1 MAFDS
6 DHVFVVLI
14 LLHNIILISG
24 YAETFAQKKAE
35 ERLRIAKEEEAR
47 QIAAAELA
55 AREKALEEEARVAQ
69 EKAAADRIAN
79 EKERLLQQALERK
92 RQQAESQ
99 EAQTPL
105 QKDVT
110 SKRKVAKALD
120 STKQTEPS
128 FIESFFGTIF
138 GANST
143 DTPSKSDDE
152 EDRKM
157 KLEVL
162 KKKAQAKSRADRR
175 ATQID
180 QVMSTKRDG
189 PTITKDDNDEA
200 SKVVEQ
206 IQDAAAKKAG
216 QVAGAVQAAA
226 AQRATEIGDEIN
238 SIPKKVQAAAA
249 QKAAEIG
256 DEINSI
262 PKKVQ
267 DAAKEKASEIVDGIS
282 GIPGRVAENTKKL
295 VDDVVDDTLDAIET
309 AVDEVVT
316 IPQKAVENVEEAVS
330 SLVDGKPSPETP
342 QPPKVAPPSK
352 DVPVAVSKPK
362 RVVDDV
368 ITKIVE
374 GLNEGGK
381 SQTLSSENAKPSS
394 SQSNINASS
403 EVSDLKAG

>member
-1 MAFDS
+1 MINVIRTDLRFAMAFDS

-238 SIPKKVQAAAA
+238 SIPKKVQ
-249 QKAAEIG
+249 
-256 DEINSI
+256 
-262 PKKVQ
+262 